1 MGVVRCIGVRILS
14 PAKSRSSPIYISQ
27 ISRITTETC
36 RSYNDV
42 YQLIN
47 IDKDIDSHV
56 VVLLVVE
63 VVFVVVVVVEV
74 LVVNE
79 VVVVVF
85 VVVVVVLVL
94 VLLVAI

>member
-47 IDKDIDSHV
+47 TGKDIDSLV
-56 VVLLVVE
+56 VAVLVVE

-74 LVVNE
+74 
-79 VVVVVF
+79 VVF
-85 VVVVVVLVL
+85 VVVVVTLVL
-94 VLLVAI
+94 VVLVAI